1 VTSIRDGSRGSR
13 RGSLDRG
20 GRDRLDEPAGRG
32 YENRTSGL
40 LEVGREGSNKPRVVE
55 DECPCIDAGGRPR
68 LGCPGLRPAA
78 ALPPPHRRRR
88 WSRTSRPPTWIPWA
102 TADVLRDAADSGAA
116 VLYSTRDEPVAA
128 VAHGG
133 QPAS

>member
-1 VTSIRDGSRGSR
+1 MTLSGEEREVSQRCQHRHA
-13 RGSLDRG
+13 
-20 GRDRLDEPAGRG
+20 AGR
-32 YENRTSGL
+32 
-40 LEVGREGSNKPRVVE
+40 RVVE
-55 DECPCIDAGGRPR
+55 DECPCIDAGGRPS